1 MKTLKLTIV
10 VCFMALALVSFGQTV
25 KMNILPVILP
35 QELSISVTIDQ
46 ARTMPA
52 LLNAIYYQI
61 DPSFL
66 NFHKKGNYTFIIR
79 IKSVR
84 YAVYG
89 NYNQWAAFFAMQP
102 LGPPNESRIDR

>member
-1 MKTLKLTIV
+1 MKTLTLSLV
-10 VCFMALALVSFGQTV
+10 ACFMALTLVSFAQRV
-25 KMNILPVILP
+25 NRNILPVILP

-52 LLNAIYYQI
+52 LLNAIYTQI

-66 NFHKKGNYTFIIR
+66 NYHKKGNYTFIIR

-89 NYNQWAAFFAMQP
+89 NYNQWSTFFAKKP